1 MGNLPH
7 NVRCLVEAFNT
18 SRSNGNIPNNPTYL
32 HVFVPWGKG
41 KADVTQ
47 GEHCQLWGTD
57 HRVWGLGRLGW
68 GSGPGPAELLEL
80 LFLET
85 KQALPSS
92 WSVLLWPNTA
102 SMFTLINIPHASKP
116 SAFLSYHH
124 NHWQWGP
131 APSNAKHWQF
141 LHYSSVCWV
150 LWAVRLQARAVA
162 VRKDQTNAK
171 AAAQYLLETNQ
182 RVKKTSK
189 KLLYISEGKEDWKL
203 IIQGTITVIS

>member
-57 HRVWGLGRLGW
+57 HRVWGLGGLGW
-68 GSGPGPAELLEL
+68 GSGTGPAGLLEL
-80 LFLET
+80 LLLET

-92 WSVLLWPNTA
+92 RCVLLWPNTA

-116 SAFLSYHH
+116 SAFLSWHTTTTDSEVQLPQMP
-124 NHWQWGP
+124 NTGNSSIIPQFVGFSGLWGF
-131 APSNAKHWQF
+131 K
-141 LHYSSVCWV
+141 
-150 LWAVRLQARAVA
+150 
-162 VRKDQTNAK
+162 
-171 AAAQYLLETNQ
+171 
-182 RVKKTSK
+182 
-189 KLLYISEGKEDWKL
+189 
-203 IIQGTITVIS
+203 QGL